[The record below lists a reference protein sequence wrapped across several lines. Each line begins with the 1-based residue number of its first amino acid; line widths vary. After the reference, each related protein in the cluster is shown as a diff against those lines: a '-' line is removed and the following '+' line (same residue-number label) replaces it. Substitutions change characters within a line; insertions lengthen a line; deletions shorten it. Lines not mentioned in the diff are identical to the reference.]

1 METQAGFIQTL
12 SQLKESSKHA
22 IIDGEVYA
30 LNKLKEYLHVQRE
43 VELRLSNIIEA
54 AQVVNKAQLILV
66 CGNVGDG
73 KSHVLSYLNKKI
85 TNQFKIHN
93 DATES
98 FNPDESFTDTLDDL
112 LEGFRD
118 ENLGEST
125 DKIILAINLGTLN
138 NFIDTKGENYQ
149 TLKTFVSDKGCL
161 LYTSPSPRD
170 S

>member
-85 TNQFKIHN
+85 LSNNSPITSEV
-93 DATES
+93 T
-98 FNPDESFTDTLDDL
+98 PDS
-112 LEGFRD
+112 
-118 ENLGEST
+118 
-125 DKIILAINLGTLN
+125 
-138 NFIDTKGENYQ
+138 
-149 TLKTFVSDKGCL
+149 VSS
-161 LYTSPSPRD
+161 YN
-170 S
+170 